1 MNFHYSL
8 FVGDGATFFITP
20 ERSHSVIL
28 KHSRPR
34 YYRISHRDPSR
45 RRPTVILER
54 SEESRG
60 GLLEDDTMGDEVQRG
75 AAKQKTLGGKAKN
88 LEKNCFVSQ
97 TNYSLPQRGRWM
109 RRKEQTDEE
118 SCGRSVYREQE
129 W

>member
-8 FVGDGATFFITP
+8 FVGDDVLCPFFVTL

-45 RRPTVILER
+45 RRPAVILER

-60 GLLEDDTMGDEVQRG
+60 GLLEDDTMGDEVRRG
-75 AAKQKTLGGKAKN
+75 AAKQK
-88 LEKNCFVSQ
+88 S
-97 TNYSLPQRGRWM
+97 SGR
-109 RRKEQTDEE
+109 QSEE
-118 SCGRSVYREQE
+118 SREKLFRITN
-129 W
+129 